1 MATKRNTSGG
11 ARRATSAPNQAA
23 SNARDASRGGNKND
37 EFNLPA
43 EPEVTQRR
51 TTAGTSN
58 PGRDPA
64 GGAAAR
70 AARARAIR
78 ENTMRNQPSNRS
90 ESPCASRSMGMGAF
104 SLIAGTGIGAALM
117 YQLDPEAGQERRA
130 HLRSTAAH
138 AAERSGDVLHNAWDM
153 ASEKLSPL
161 AERAAEMG
169 SSGMS
174 AASSLGA
181 RLAER
186 ADDTAHSMHRSARRQ
201 MRHARDAASGWF
213 GHEEQRSYVPSAG
226 TALSAMGAL
235 ALGVGAMYLLDPT
248 DGARRRAMM
257 RDKAT
262 RCLNETGDFFRR
274 TGRHL
279 ANRSRGMAH
288 QTRAMFEREDVTDR
302 QLAERIRSRIGHLQQ
317 QSTVHVACLNG
328 RATIT
333 GCCTPA
339 DVDALLAT
347 IQSTPGVAS
356 IVNLLDVRNQGETA
370 SFGGTTN
377 ASPTA

>member
-1 MATKRNTSGG
+1 MATKKNSGG
-11 ARRATSAPNQAA
+11 NTRRTAAA
-23 SNARDASRGGNKND
+23 SNTPHAVGNKSD

-51 TTAGTSN
+51 TSAAGQSN

-70 AARARAIR
+70 TARARAIR
-78 ENTMRNQPSNRS
+78 ENAMRNQQSNRS
-90 ESPCASRSMGMGAF
+90 ETPCASRSGLGAF

-117 YQLDPEAGQERRA
+117 YLLDPEAGQERRA
-130 HLRSTAAH
+130 TLRSAATH

-153 ASEKLSPL
+153 ASETLSPL

-169 SSGMS
+169 ASGMA
-174 AASSLGA
+174 AASSLGSSLSEHA
-181 RLAER
+181 S
-186 ADDTAHSMHRSARRQ
+186 DTAHGLHKGARRQ
-201 MRHARDAASGWF
+201 MRSARDTASGWF
-213 GHEEQRSYVPSAG
+213 GHDEKHSYVPSAG
-226 TALSAMGAL
+226 TAISAMGAL

-248 DGARRRAMM
+248 DGARRRAWLGQKM
-257 RDKAT
+257 T

-288 QTRAMFEREDVTDR
+288 DTRAMFEREDVTDR

-317 QSTVHVACLNG
+317 QSTVNVAALDG
-328 RATIT
+328 RVTIT
-333 GCCTPA
+333 GRCMPA
-339 DVDALLAT
+339 DVDALLSM
-347 IQSTPGVAS
+347 IQGTPGVSS
-356 IVNLLDVRNQGETA
+356 IVNLLDVRSEGESVDVGGA
-370 SFGGTTN
+370 SN
-377 ASPTA
+377 ASTSSTV